1 MGTRSVACVAKPL
14 CENSLR
20 KVQVQLMSTPL
31 LERVQEALERA
42 ASLPVDQQER
52 VAADILS
59 VIENAL
65 WDAQLRDPANQAA
78 HEALIAEA
86 LAEGE
91 FQPFPTAQEL
101 GVEDPDDAV
110 TPSA

>member
-1 MGTRSVACVAKPL
+1 
-14 CENSLR
+14 
-20 KVQVQLMSTPL
+20 MSSSL

-42 ASLPVDQQER
+42 AFLPPEQQER
-52 VAADILS
+52 VAADTLS
-59 VIENAL
+59 VIDNAL

-91 FQPFPTAQEL
+91 FAPVPTAEEL
-101 GVEDPDDAV
+101 GVEDAPADETGSTA
-110 TPSA
+110 AAEQE